1 MGSIKNGIFTMKEKH
16 AVCFYTVVAQ
26 ETGTGNLKC
35 NICTTYYTD
44 HRRILQLFIN
54 IYLGF

>member
-35 NICTTYYTD
+35 NICTTYQANYC
-44 HRRILQLFIN
+44 R
-54 IYLGF
+54 